1 MFTHLKMRKTVSLVI
16 TLSAIEP
23 LLLSLGRTTIETI
36 SAISTRKTLD
46 LLRARK
52 RWIESNGL
60 QLKRFGLQN
69 GKFHQ
74 NIGDVLSVSL
84 SIISLMMAGNVSHA
98 KLVVSRSVKTRG

>member
-1 MFTHLKMRKTVSLVI
+1 MRKTVSLVI
-16 TLSAIEP
+16 TLSVIEP

-60 QLKRFGLQN
+60 QLKRFGLLN
-69 GKFHQ
+69 GKFRQ

-84 SIISLMMAGNVSHA
+84 SILSLMAGIVSDA
-98 KLVVSRSVKTRG
+98 RLLVSRSVKTRG